1 MRDYKLYMHI
11 NKING
16 KKYIGITQQKI
27 QRRWRN
33 NGRGYIKSVFFY
45 KAIQKYGW
53 DNFEHIVLEDGLTL
67 EEANQKEIDLI
78 NKYNTTNEKY
88 GYNLDLGGTNG
99 KHSKEVCERLKQ
111 IAIENHKKGLYDNSY
126 KYRKG
131 HKPAPKSKEG
141 IEKLRQ
147 NMLKNN
153 PMKNPETRLKV
164 SRANKGKF
172 IGEKSVCSKK
182 VKCLETGEIFNS
194 LNLAMNKYNN
204 THIGDVCNGKRNK
217 ASGYHWQWL
226 EKEGL

>member
-1 MRDYKLYMHI
+1 
-11 NKING
+11 
-16 KKYIGITQQKI
+16 
-27 QRRWRN
+27 
-33 NGRGYIKSVFFY
+33 
-45 KAIQKYGW
+45 
-53 DNFEHIVLEDGLTL
+53 LEDGLTL
-67 EEANQKEIDLI
+67 EEANKKEIELI
-78 NKYNTTNEKY
+78 AKYNTTNKEY

-111 IAIENHKKGLYDNSY
+111 ISIENHKKGLYDNSY
-126 KYRKG
+126 KFCKG
-131 HKPAPKSKEG
+131 HKPAQKSKEG

-194 LNLAMNKYNN
+194 LNLAMNKYKN

-226 EKEGL
+226 EKEEL